1 MILND
6 KLKLYSF
13 SSILKQDYKKPM
25 EIWVAR
31 IEWIQSIDE
40 DFHCIL
46 EQLFCEEVIE

>member
-1 MILND
+1 MIAND
-6 KLKLYSF
+6 TFKLYSL
-13 SSILKQDYKKPM
+13 SDILKQDYKKSM

-46 EQLFCEEVIE
+46 EQLFCEAGIE